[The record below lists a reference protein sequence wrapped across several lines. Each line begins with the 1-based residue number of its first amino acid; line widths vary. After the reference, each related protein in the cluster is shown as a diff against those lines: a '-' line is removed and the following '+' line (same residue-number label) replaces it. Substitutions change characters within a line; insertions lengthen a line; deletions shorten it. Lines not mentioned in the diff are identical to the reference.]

1 MTKPT
6 DPINLPWCHYPI
18 TSEEGSH
25 GLQKLPEKLYPIDFG
40 SAATYRSSRYKTES
54 IKTADHSKIL
64 GLVRV
69 LAASFTINDPMNRH
83 VQPSRAMPSAIIYH
97 IHQDTFGDASFG
109 PWSNGNIFSGLFAYW
124 H

>member
-18 TSEEGSH
+18 TSEEGNH

-64 GLVRV
+64 GLARV

-83 VQPSRAMPSAIIYH
+83 VQPSRAMPSAIIFTK
-97 IHQDTFGDASFG
+97 ISLEMLLSDLG
-109 PWSNGNIFSGLFAYW
+109 PTEISFSGLFAY
-124 H
+124 